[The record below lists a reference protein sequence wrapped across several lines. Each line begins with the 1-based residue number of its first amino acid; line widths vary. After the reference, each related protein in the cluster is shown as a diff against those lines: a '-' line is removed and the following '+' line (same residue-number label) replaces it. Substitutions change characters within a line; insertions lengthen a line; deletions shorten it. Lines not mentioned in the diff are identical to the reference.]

1 MPVAVRVDRD
11 GPSTAVYMP
20 LELPNGRT
28 ASVEVDMGSNELIL
42 DVPYAAEV
50 GVELDHPDV
59 RKVGGRDETGHEYT
73 RWFTSLRGV
82 VHVPNAPELAQHDP
96 DVQFQKIIYDGLVG
110 HAFLQRFAV
119 AFDVPNERL
128 IFSTLSA

>member
-28 ASVEVDMGSNELIL
+28 VSVEVDMGSNELIL
-42 DVPYAAEV
+42 DEPYAAEV

-119 AFDVPNERL
+119 AFDVPNERF